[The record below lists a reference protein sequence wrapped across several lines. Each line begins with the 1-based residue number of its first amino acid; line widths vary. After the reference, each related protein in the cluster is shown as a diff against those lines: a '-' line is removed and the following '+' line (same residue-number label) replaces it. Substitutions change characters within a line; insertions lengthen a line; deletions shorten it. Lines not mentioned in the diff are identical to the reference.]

1 MNSQNNLTFF
11 LYFSSVRY
19 QSRWHGIE
27 AKRRLKSFRFLGRLG
42 VWMMRVKKLRDK
54 IIIVQKLVRGVLA
67 RKYGVHQ
74 ALLQRL
80 TRKGK
85 IPKES
90 VLWNLDFNFYSS
102 SLPKLLLRHVISSIL
117 KNLF

>member
-1 MNSQNNLTFF
+1 
-11 LYFSSVRY
+11 
-19 QSRWHGIE
+19 
-27 AKRRLKSFRFLGRLG
+27 
-42 VWMMRVKKLRDK
+42 MMRVKKLRDK

>member
-11 LYFSSVRY
+11 FYFSSVRY

-85 IPKES
+85 I
-90 VLWNLDFNFYSS
+90 Y
-102 SLPKLLLRHVISSIL
+102 
-117 KNLF
+117 

>member
-1 MNSQNNLTFF
+1 
-11 LYFSSVRY
+11 
-19 QSRWHGIE
+19 
-27 AKRRLKSFRFLGRLG
+27 
-42 VWMMRVKKLRDK
+42 MMRVKKLRDK

-102 SLPKLLLRHVISSIL
+102 LPFQNLLLLRHVISSIL